1 MRYEVK
7 ALIATAGATGYW
19 VILILVDIMDGSAG
33 NIISSWLLELAGS
46 IVCDRGADC
55 TLAGR

>member
-19 VILILVDIMDGSAG
+19 VILILVDMMDGNSG
-33 NIISSWLLELAGS
+33 NIISS
-46 IVCDRGADC
+46 
-55 TLAGR
+55 